1 MNGWGRRIS
10 MAAAGLLL
18 SACVDMP
25 SPPLISA
32 PPAPEVTPTEPT
44 PTVVPSRQSE
54 LLSLYYARLQN
65 DLLAQGLMRTDD
77 GRVDAPF
84 TDTQLTANFIRI
96 ALFDEYTNS
105 GGTLRARATSSALR
119 RWDQQIRMNVQFG
132 AHVPDDIVASDR
144 EYIASFATRLA
155 AITGL
160 RINQVSNGGNFHV
173 LILNEDDRRAAGPL
187 IRSLIPSID
196 DSSLRYAV
204 NLPRDQLCVVIG
216 TFKPDGH
223 TYQSA
228 VAIIR
233 AEHPELMRQSCVHEE
248 LSQGLGLANDSPRAR
263 PSIYNDDD
271 EFALLTRHDE
281 LLLKI
286 LYDPRLSVGMTEA
299 EATPIVRQIAAEL
312 VGGPV

>member
-10 MAAAGLLL
+10 MAAVGLLL

-25 SPPLISA
+25 SPPLTNA
-32 PPAPEVTPTEPT
+32 PPAPEVTPIAPEAIAA
-44 PTVVPSRQSE
+44 PSRQSE

-77 GRVDAPF
+77 GHVDAPF

-96 ALFDEYTNS
+96 ALFDEYTNA
-105 GGTLRARATSSALR
+105 GGTLRARVTSSALR
-119 RWDQQIRMNVQFG
+119 RWDQPIRMNVQFG
-132 AHVPDDIVASDR
+132 ANVPADIVATDR
-144 EYIASFATRLA
+144 DYIASFASRLSS
-155 AITGL
+155 ITGL
-160 RINQVSNGGNFHV
+160 RISQVSNGGNFHV
-173 LILNEDDRRAAGPL
+173 LVLNEDDRRAAGPL

-286 LYDPRLSVGMTEA
+286 LYDPRLSTGMTEA

>member
-1 MNGWGRRIS
+1 MNGWGRRFS
-10 MAAAGLLL
+10 MAAAGLMLA
-18 SACVDMP
+18 ACVDMP
-25 SPPLISA
+25 SPPPTTAPSA
-32 PPAPEVTPTEPT
+32 PVTPSPEAELDG
-44 PTVVPSRQSE
+44 PSQQSQ
-54 LLSLYYARLQN
+54 LLSLYYQRLERN
-65 DLLAQGLMRTDD
+65 ALAQGLMRTDD
-77 GRVDAPF
+77 GHVDAPF

-96 ALFDEYTNS
+96 ALFDEYTTS
-105 GGTLRARATSSALR
+105 GGSLRARATSSALR
-119 RWDQQIRMNVQFG
+119 RWDQPIQMNVQFG
-132 AHVPDDIVASDR
+132 ANVPSDIIASDR
-144 EYIASFATRLA
+144 RYITSFASRLA
-155 AITGL
+155 SITGL
-160 RINQVSNGGNFHV
+160 RINQVSSGGNFHV
-173 LILNEDDRRAAGPL
+173 LILNEDDRLAAGPL

-233 AEHPELMRQSCVHEE
+233 AEHPALMRQSCYHEE

-263 PSIYNDDD
+263 PSIFNDDD

-286 LYDPRLSVGMTEA
+286 LYDPRLSTGMTEA